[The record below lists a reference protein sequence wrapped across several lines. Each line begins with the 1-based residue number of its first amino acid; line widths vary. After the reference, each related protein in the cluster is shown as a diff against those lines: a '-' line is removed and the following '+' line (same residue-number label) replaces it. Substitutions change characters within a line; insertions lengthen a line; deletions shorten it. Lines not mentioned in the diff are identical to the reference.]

1 MGCQYCQFNI
11 GVAVIGGMMRK
22 RLLAFGAAL
31 SLITV
36 LPAFAQ
42 SNTDP
47 WQVADRM
54 LDNVGGR
61 EPWAS
66 AQSLYV
72 REKAFP
78 AGIEGPLNA
87 EFWRDLEIPAY
98 RSLIVGPSFR
108 RETRWSEDGGWVNRD
123 GVQSELSADEIMS
136 EISGWRQEPYVMYH
150 KLALHDS
157 SLHLVMAKNNRL
169 EIFDGEGGALL
180 CWFVIDALG
189 APLRWGNVFDGEIN
203 EHIYGPLRNFGPIR
217 MPAWGTSTTGSW
229 RFEYQDVVLMAKP
242 LDLRP

>member
-1 MGCQYCQFNI
+1 
-11 GVAVIGGMMRK
+11 MRK
-22 RLLAFGAAL
+22 WLLAF
-31 SLITV
+31 ITV
-36 LPAFAQ
+36 LVLNAGLPTFAQ
-42 SNTDP
+42 SNTEA
-47 WQVADRM
+47 WQVADRI
-54 LDNVGGR
+54 LDNLGGR

-66 AQSLYV
+66 ARSLYV

-78 AGIEGPLNA
+78 AGIEGPLVA
-87 EFWRDLEIPAY
+87 EFWRDLETPVY
-98 RSLIVGPSFR
+98 RSLIVGPSIR
-108 RETRWSEDGGWVNRD
+108 RETRWSKNSGWVNRD
-123 GVQSELSADEIMS
+123 GVRTEMSADAIRS

-157 SLHLVMAKNNRL
+157 SLHLVMANNNRL

-180 CWFVIDALG
+180 CWFVVDASG

-203 EHIYGPLRNFGPIR
+203 EHVYGPLRNFGPIR

-229 RFEYQDVVLMAKP
+229 RFEYQDVVPMAKP